1 MRVSFSKASQIDI
14 QSIFDYIL
22 PENPAAA
29 RRVVTAIESATTRLE
44 EFPLSGRT
52 GAVEGTRELV
62 ITQLPY
68 IVVYRVRQDFV
79 EIVAVF
85 HAAQNKPRGF

>member
-1 MRVSFSKASQIDI
+1 MRVSFSRAAQNDI

-29 RRVVTAIESATTRLE
+29 RRVVAAIESATIRLQD
-44 EFPLSGRT
+44 FPLSGRI
-52 GAVEGTRELV
+52 GAVGGTRELV

-68 IVVYRVRQDFV
+68 IVVYQVHQDFV